1 MLFAIFVITLAA
13 AVAIG
18 GYTFRVLF
26 GNWAN
31 PPKGPFVAPPPAK
44 PIQPFVPFIPPVES
58 APVRAASPLP
68 EFRPVPAVT
77 EQATGISSVFVSLP
91 MPEHVFPPPPVPMP
105 AIARGTTANHAVA
118 KGSMIP
124 QTPPPRTQRSAKG
137 SVPPPLPAKP
147 SFRPSLKSSRPIQ
160 PEDFLDNEATNV
172 DVIPTPHR

>member
-13 AVAIG
+13 AIGIG
-18 GYTFRVLF
+18 GYTFGVLF
-26 GNWAN
+26 GNWAK
-31 PPKGPFVAPPPAK
+31 PFKGTFVAPPPAK

-58 APVRAASPLP
+58 APVRATSPRP
-68 EFRPVPAVT
+68 EFRPAPAMT

-91 MPEHVFPPPPVPMP
+91 MPDQIFPPPPIPAP
-105 AIARGTTANHAVA
+105 AIARGTTANHALA

-124 QTPPPRTQRSAKG
+124 PTPSPRPQRAAKG
-137 SVPPPLPAKP
+137 SVPPPLP
-147 SFRPSLKSSRPIQ
+147 SRPSLRASRPIQ

>member
-44 PIQPFVPFIPPVES
+44 PIQPFVPFIAPVES

-68 EFRPVPAVT
+68 ECRPVPAVT

-91 MPEHVFPPPPVPMP
+91 MPEHVFPPAPVPMP
-105 AIARGTTANHAVA
+105 AIARGTTANHAVP
-118 KGSMIP
+118 KGTPRP
-124 QTPPPRTQRSAKG
+124 QRAAKG
-137 SVPPPLPAKP
+137 SVPPPLPTKP
-147 SFRPSLKSSRPIQ
+147 SFRTARPIQ